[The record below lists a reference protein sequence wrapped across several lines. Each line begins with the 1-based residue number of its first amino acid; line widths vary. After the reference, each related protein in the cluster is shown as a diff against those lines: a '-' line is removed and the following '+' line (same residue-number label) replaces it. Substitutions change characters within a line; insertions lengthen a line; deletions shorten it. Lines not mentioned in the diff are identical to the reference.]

1 MAPFLFLFMPRNR
14 KRRCWPD
21 HNDDNAMIEKCST
34 VDCWQYSVLV
44 R

>member
-21 HNDDNAMIEKCST
+21 HNDDNAMIEINAVQWT
-34 VDCWQYSVLV
+34 VGNIVY
-44 R
+44 